1 VLSVLGRSDALM
13 RRGLFWAS
21 KEARGS
27 VRTCLAIPSSGPP
40 SNVIFGYQ
48 ASSTFGLD
56 HPRSAGSA
64 GENSQLFAI
73 SQNGGDTE

>member
-1 VLSVLGRSDALM
+1 MLSVLGRSDALM
-13 RRGLFWAS
+13 KGGMSWTF
-21 KEARGS
+21 KEATGS
-27 VRTCLAIPSSGPP
+27 VRTCLAILSSGPP
-40 SNVIFGYQ
+40 SNVIFGNQ

-64 GENSQLFAI
+64 VENSQLFAI

>member
-1 VLSVLGRSDALM
+1 MLSVLGRSDALM

-27 VRTCLAIPSSGPP
+27 VRTCLAILSSGPP
-40 SNVIFGYQ
+40 SNVIFGNQ

-56 HPRSAGSA
+56 HSRSAVSA
-64 GENSQLFAI
+64 AENSQLFAI
-73 SQNGGDTE
+73 SQVGGGSE